1 MSDAAKPDVLVLR
14 DKNGRYA
21 KGHSG
26 NLATAFKS
34 DANNPRTVQRLK
46 REQIGGRS
54 KERSR
59 RRFAWE
65 MREAAFQALDLLGK
79 VMRGEATSS
88 PAQLAIAHRL
98 LECAHVKQV
107 LIEEP
112 EAPARTKKKEQPIV
126 VISNVPRSPYKKSGD
141 V

>member
-1 MSDAAKPDVLVLR
+1 MSEVTKPDIFILR
-14 DKNGRYA
+14 DKNGRYL
-21 KGHSG
+21 KGQSAS
-26 NLATAFKS
+26 LATAFKS
-34 DANNPRTVQRLK
+34 DATNPGTIQRLK
-46 REQIGGRS
+46 RAQIGGRS
-54 KERSR
+54 TDRAR

-112 EAPARTKKKEQPIV
+112 EMPARAKKERPIV
-126 VISNVPRSPYKKSGD
+126 VVSPIRRRD
-141 V
+141 DP